1 MALQLEL
8 CPEIFLHFSAQQLQ
22 GDEGEVYEATT
33 GGPGSI
39 RDIWKKFMT
48 EVEPPCPLT
57 PPLSPP
63 LSPSRQTSGAV
74 SPTCLTAT
82 AADTLQCVSDILD
95 LDNCRTYVADRSCSN
110 LASKLIQDCMWGS
123 STLQEKVPRRKRVED
138 LYDTPS
144 STPPSF
150 YVDYVSDECVD
161 PSSVFP
167 YHINSQDFPSGESSS
182 GMCEF

>member
-39 RDIWKKFMT
+39 RDIWKKFMA